1 MRPRPLARFSH
12 IPIFIILLF
21 AFQAHSAPSSRQQLS
36 AFQIP
41 PISEPVTRTIDVRK
55 RTEFLRHT
63 LANGWVST
71 SCPVS
76 RHHATNTMITHR
88 SDSPLPGH
96 LGDLPHLQLLEGASN
111 PLQCRPIRSRPEI
124 ISRGPDGPSRDLDFR
139 QGPIILQSRTRILPV
154 GGLGYRHRVRR
165 TTAPGATSDDVHLS
179 YRSPGERCRHSS

>member
-1 MRPRPLARFSH
+1 MRPHPLACFSR

-21 AFQAHSAPSSRQQLS
+21 ALQAHSAPASRQHLS
-36 AFQIP
+36 AFQFP
-41 PISEPVTRTIDVRK
+41 HISAPVTHTIDVRK
-55 RTEFLRHT
+55 RTPFQRHT

-76 RHHATNTMITHR
+76 RCDATNTRITHR
-88 SDSPLPGH
+88 SDSQLPGH

-111 PLQCRPIRSRPEI
+111 PLRWRPIRSRPEI
-124 ISRGPDGPSRDLDFR
+124 ISRGPDRPSRDLGFR
-139 QGPIILQSRTRILPV
+139 QGPIILQSRTRILLL

-165 TTAPGATSDDVHLS
+165 TTAPGATSDDVHLP